1 MDELRICYG
10 AGQRLC
16 LPTAGRTHTCALAD
30 HVKSMHLRVRLA
42 LQGTAA
48 PQPCHARASMLHAL
62 LAVLQPTQPA
72 PPPAGGYVHMP
83 GANPQAN
90 LILSFEYKG
99 GWRDVKGAV
108 VMTVLT
114 FLLGGGSS
122 FSSGGPGKGMHSRL
136 YTRVLNQHHWVH
148 SCSAFSST
156 FNSSGE
162 GRQAA
167 SAGAGRLG
175 YAVAAAHMN
184 RCSLHEL
191 AVCEQQRM
199 HRRTQLL

>member
-1 MDELRICYG
+1 
-10 AGQRLC
+10 
-16 LPTAGRTHTCALAD
+16 
-30 HVKSMHLRVRLA
+30 
-42 LQGTAA
+42 
-48 PQPCHARASMLHAL
+48 
-62 LAVLQPTQPA
+62 
-72 PPPAGGYVHMP
+72 MP

-162 GRQAA
+162 ERE
-167 SAGAGRLG
+167 
-175 YAVAAAHMN
+175 AAAWCCLVMLLGVLAM
-184 RCSLHEL
+184 RSGCTALLRTRLTGSVCTCSQY
-191 AVCEQQRM
+191 AACM
-199 HRRTQLL
+199 GLLCVSSS

>member
-1 MDELRICYG
+1 
-10 AGQRLC
+10 
-16 LPTAGRTHTCALAD
+16 
-30 HVKSMHLRVRLA
+30 
-42 LQGTAA
+42 
-48 PQPCHARASMLHAL
+48 
-62 LAVLQPTQPA
+62 
-72 PPPAGGYVHMP
+72 MP
-83 GANPQAN
+83 GSNPQAN
-90 LILSFEYKG
+90 LILAFEYKG

-162 GRQAA
+162 GPGCCYGHACSRMVLLPSVAHRA
-167 SAGAGRLG
+167 SLLSCVSSTSVST
-175 YAVAAAHMN
+175 YVAA
-184 RCSLHEL
+184 RCSALSRAL
-191 AVCEQQRM
+191 LM
-199 HRRTQLL
+199 LRTPPCVL